1 MKTVERVSGGV
12 SKQALT
18 SPEED
23 ASAVQFF
30 RSGRGGCLTP
40 VDAIQVRSEGG
51 VGESQCLH
59 KGGGHG
65 SHGVC
70 YTTGEA

>member
-1 MKTVERVSGGV
+1 MSEGV

-23 ASAVQFF
+23 ASTVQFIG
-30 RSGRGGCLTP
+30 SGRGDCLTP
-40 VDAIQVRSEGG
+40 VDAIQVSSEGG
-51 VGESQCLH
+51 VGESQRLH
-59 KGGGHG
+59 KGGWHG

-70 YTTGEA
+70 YSTGEA

>member
-1 MKTVERVSGGV
+1 MSEGV

-23 ASAVQFF
+23 APAVQFIG
-30 RSGRGGCLTP
+30 SGRGDCLTP

-51 VGESQCLH
+51 VGESQRLH

-70 YTTGEA
+70 HITGDG

>member
-1 MKTVERVSGGV
+1 MSGGV

-18 SPEED
+18 SSEED
-23 ASAVQFF
+23 ASAVQFIG
-30 RSGRGGCLTP
+30 SGRGDCPTP
-40 VDAIQVRSEGG
+40 VDAIQVSSEGG
-51 VGESQCLH
+51 VGESQRLH

-70 YTTGEA
+70 YITGDG

>member
-1 MKTVERVSGGV
+1 MSGGV

-23 ASAVQFF
+23 ASTVQFIG
-30 RSGRGGCLTP
+30 SGRGDCLTP

-51 VGESQCLH
+51 VGESQRLH

-70 YTTGEA
+70 YITGEA

>member
-1 MKTVERVSGGV
+1 MSGGV

-23 ASAVQFF
+23 ASTVQFI
-30 RSGRGGCLTP
+30 RSGWGDCLTP
-40 VDAIQVRSEGG
+40 VDAIQVKSEGG
-51 VGESQCLH
+51 ISESQRFH

-70 YTTGEA
+70 YITGEA

>member
-1 MKTVERVSGGV
+1 MSGGV

-23 ASAVQFF
+23 ASTVQLI
-30 RSGRGGCLTP
+30 RSGRGDCPTP
-40 VDAIQVRSEGG
+40 VDAIQVSSEGG
-51 VGESQCLH
+51 VSESERLH

-65 SHGVC
+65 SYGVC
-70 YTTGEA
+70 YIISEG

>member
-1 MKTVERVSGGV
+1 MVERLSGGV

-23 ASAVQFF
+23 ASTVQFI
-30 RSGRGGCLTP
+30 RSGRGDCPTP
-40 VDAIQVRSEGG
+40 VDAIQVSSEGG

-70 YTTGEA
+70 YITGEG